1 VAFGR
6 GGGSVRV
13 RVHETEPELGTQLR
27 TVEVSGRSFETPRR
41 SLALTA
47 TGTCEALADLEPV
60 CRGLVELYREL
71 TREALRLI
79 DGNADRQQE
88 FADVLF
94 RRVNALRGGS
104 DQAVL
109 LALSMQEKGYCPTGA
124 EAEHLADL
132 AGAPFVQLT
141 MVPRVL
147 PRDLDSF
154 LAYAKDFLAAYSGNG
169 SPALLGYLPNFARR
183 DIQKVLALYL
193 KKGIQNFV
201 MDFNGNHAQSLYP
214 NFLLIRRTLNHE
226 VGEGWYMHGL
236 NVGPGVFR
244 RAQQAC
250 PARDFLG
257 LLLGLDTVGPKHIVR
272 RMPPEVWAKL
282 IQQGGAGNRVFHRGD
297 YGYYE
302 PRRLPAGA
310 RSADRGRISLRE
322 IIREPTAAMVRFYNA
337 ERHGIEAE
345 EVRRQLGEGSLVPYV
360 MGKALLREDLAQI
373 RVRQSQTTLGG

>member
-1 VAFGR
+1 
-6 GGGSVRV
+6 
-13 RVHETEPELGTQLR
+13 
-27 TVEVSGRSFETPRR
+27 VEVAGRSFETPRR

-47 TGTCEALADLEPV
+47 TGTCEAIADLEPS
-60 CRGLVELYREL
+60 CWGFVELYREL

-79 DGNADRQQE
+79 DGNADRQRG

-94 RRVNALRGGS
+94 RRVSALRGGA

-109 LALSMQEKGYCPTGA
+109 LALAMQEKGYCPAGA

-132 AGAPFVQLT
+132 AGAPFVQFT
-141 MVPRVL
+141 MVPRVI

-154 LAYAKDFLAAYSGNG
+154 LVYAKDFLAAYAGNG
-169 SPALLGYLPNFARR
+169 KPILLGYLPNFARR

-193 KKGIQNFV
+193 KKDVQNFV

-214 NFLLIRRTLNHE
+214 NFLLLRRTLNRE
-226 VGEGWYMHGL
+226 IGEGWFIHGL

-244 RAQQAC
+244 RAQKAC

-272 RMPPEVWAKL
+272 RMPPEVWARL

-310 RSADRGRISLRE
+310 RSADRGHISLRE
-322 IIREPTAAMVRFYNA
+322 VIREPTASMVRFYNA
-337 ERHGIEAE
+337 ERHGMEAE
-345 EVRRQLGEGSLVPYV
+345 EVRRHLSEGTLVSYV
-360 MGKALLREDLAQI
+360 MGKAVLREDLDQI
-373 RVRQSQTTLGG
+373 RAGQSQTTLTG